1 CKTIQVPLCNPCK
14 IESYFV
20 VDSIV
25 KGKVFLT
32 NKSSANAVYYRW
44 DFGDSTFSSTAK
56 PGSKAYSSVGT
67 YKICLTVW
75 DQVKACS
82 ATFCKTITISSLR
95 SGNHANAAP
104 AVVPADVKVFPNPAF
119 DLLQIEWS
127 SGSGQKMVEVM
138 DVNGR
143 VLQTLTFMES
153 SLIST
158 VDLSTCAEGI
168 YLVRV
173 HQNGNSST
181 HRINHLR

>member
-1 CKTIQVPLCNPCK
+1 
-14 IESYFV
+14 
-20 VDSIV
+20 
-25 KGKVFLT
+25 
-32 NKSSANAVYYRW
+32 
-44 DFGDSTFSSTAK
+44 
-56 PGSKAYSSVGT
+56 
-67 YKICLTVW
+67 
-75 DQVKACS
+75 
-82 ATFCKTITISSLR
+82 
-95 SGNHANAAP
+95 
-104 AVVPADVKVFPNPAF
+104 VPADVKVFPNPAF

-153 SLIST
+153 SVTST